1 MVRRII
7 YKPAGEKHMKA
18 FLREN
23 LMIVVSIALPLLVAI
38 FFALASVLPRLYATP
53 PSHDLLLTLQ
63 SRATASQSQVQIK
76 FAVENQRIKVW
87 AVKPKEPSYINN
99 PRLFRYDH
107 VSGEVREIS
116 VSVPE
121 DLDVTDR
128 QSEIRVTGV
137 TDLEVNG
144 ALRAPDGYEFRGR
157 MRGGG
162 LMAELFGGSR
172 NKTDVS
178 IAKNGAVVKIR
189 LPTADYWYHD
199 VRFLAWVIESGEGD

>member
-1 MVRRII
+1 
-7 YKPAGEKHMKA
+7 MKA

-38 FFALASVLPRLYATP
+38 FFVLASVLPRFYSTP

-63 SRATASQSQVQIK
+63 GRSTASQSQLRIK
-76 FAVENQRIKVW
+76 FAVENQRIKVL
-87 AVKPKEPSYINN
+87 AVKPKEPGYINN

-116 VSVPE
+116 MSIPE
-121 DLDVTDR
+121 DMEVTDQ
-128 QSEIRVTGV
+128 QSEIQVAGI
-137 TDLEVNG
+137 TDLKVNG

-157 MRGGG
+157 RRGGG
-162 LMAELFGGSR
+162 LMSELFGGSR
-172 NKTDVS
+172 HNTDVS

-189 LPTADYWYHD
+189 LPASDYWYND
-199 VRFLAWVIESGEGD
+199 VQFLAWVIE